1 MFLTHMTLLNCSVG
15 PELWGLV
22 RLKEVLE
29 NLEEVAAPC
38 KIRSLQ

>member
-1 MFLTHMTLLNCSVG
+1 MTFLNCAVD

-22 RLKEVLE
+22 RLEEDLE
-29 NLEEVAAPC
+29 NLEELAVPC